1 MISNDK
7 AFDMLPFAIDI
18 FDKLEIEKYI
28 AKNKKKVTDGA
39 NQTAE
44 GVKLIKYILKN
55 ANKVKGEV
63 FEIVAIVEDKKAEE
77 VKKDSIFTTI
87 KSLKEI
93 LETEGMLDFFK
104 SAMG

>member
-44 GVKLIKYILKN
+44 GVKKIHRSN
-55 ANKVKGEV
+55 QP
-63 FEIVAIVEDKKAEE
+63 
-77 VKKDSIFTTI
+77 
-87 KSLKEI
+87 
-93 LETEGMLDFFK
+93 
-104 SAMG
+104 